1 MSKLK
6 SLDKQLEDMS
16 IKWYIKEYYGEK
28 LTKNKSKEYR
38 MQVIKEIK
46 SSTNKNDMVKEYLSK
61 HPKVKQQY
69 VKKKKAINKVKFLIG
84 TGILTVAVGVGAY
97 TVSKKTEKA
106 ESDNQQ
112 IEYTLYEEPEA
123 QENEYE
129 KFFEELRNIKNTNAR
144 DEEIVNFTKEK
155 IVEAYN
161 MKNKDNPITADRL
174 QYLELNEN
182 VVAHIDARGYDVSY
196 ERISQRE
203 QYNQQENEVLKN
215 MTIYEFKID
224 GKTVAVY
231 NRQGDEIVDSD
242 IENKEEFFRN
252 TIGLLDK
259 TQKLQG
265 AYKYN
270 NSEYDISI
278 LENNYE
284 NVAEELIQEQQTE
297 KNDYQRSE

>member
-16 IKWYIKEYYGEK
+16 IKWYIKEYYGEE

-69 VKKKKAINKVKFLIG
+69 VKKKKAINRVKFLIG

-97 TVSKKTEKA
+97 TVSKNTEKA

>member
-16 IKWYIKEYYGEK
+16 IKWYIKEYYGEE

-252 TIGLLDK
+252 TISLLDK

>member
-1 MSKLK
+1 
-6 SLDKQLEDMS
+6 
-16 IKWYIKEYYGEK
+16 
-28 LTKNKSKEYR
+28 
-38 MQVIKEIK
+38 
-46 SSTNKNDMVKEYLSK
+46 MVKEYLSK

-69 VKKKKAINKVKFLIG
+69 VKKKKAINRVKFLIG

-97 TVSKKTEKA
+97 TVSKNTEKA